1 MSQRF
6 GVEPRQLVDLFALA
20 GDSSLG
26 IPGVRSVG
34 IHTAVKLLHDYGDLE
49 GVLSAAAKIPG
60 RLGNKINEGRNDAR
74 MARRLVAL
82 QSDAELGINL
92 KDFRIEA

>member
-1 MSQRF
+1 MSERF
-6 GVEPRQLVDLFALA
+6 GVEPGQLVDLFALA

-34 IHTAVKLLHDYGDLE
+34 IHTAVKLLHDYGNLE
-49 GVLSAAAKIPG
+49 GVLSAATKIPG
-60 RLGNKINEGRNDAR
+60 RLGNKISQGCDDAR
-74 MARRLVAL
+74 LARRLVAL
-82 QSDAELGINL
+82 RSDAQLGINL